1 MFSQSKFFFTKEV
14 LTLKFIKFSKMK
26 MWKKWRPIKTLSIFD
41 TKRVTLESDLYKSV
55 SDKKVF
61 ALLECQLAT
70 LTLEQVE

>member
-1 MFSQSKFFFTKEV
+1 
-14 LTLKFIKFSKMK
+14 MK